1 MKDDYK
7 DNHSN
12 HHKKDKGNWHYNTT
26 PFIII
31 NQKISIRNVITILI
45 NDENRI
51 KEWPAEEPTNKHA
64 CAVAAQ
70 TMRIRARATK
80 ESSRDMTDA
89 VVSGFAVND
98 S

>member
-31 NQKISIRNVITILI
+31 NQKISIRNVITILV
-45 NDENRI
+45 NDETGLRNGQQRNQQ
-51 KEWPAEEPTNKHA
+51 TNTHA
-64 CAVAAQ
+64 QWQPRRCVFVRGQ
-70 TMRIRARATK
+70 QRSHPET
-80 ESSRDMTDA
+80 
-89 VVSGFAVND
+89 
-98 S
+98 